1 MCNERDRYLT
11 ERFWVMG
18 GGTGGVEINRRGIM
32 KHSKREGNAPLG
44 ANHRDNIQRVIIIRK
59 FKGENRQ
66 SVFQLIFLYVLKLK
80 IS

>member
-18 GGTGGVEINRRGIM
+18 EGKKRGGVKIVRRGIV
-32 KHSKREGNAPLG
+32 KHSKREANAPLG

-66 SVFQLIFLYVLKLK
+66 SVFQLIFYMFKN
-80 IS
+80 

>member
-1 MCNERDRYLT
+1 
-11 ERFWVMG
+11 MG
-18 GGTGGVEINRRGIM
+18 NGGEGRGGVEIVRRGIV

-66 SVFQLIFLYVLKLK
+66 SVFQLIFYMF
-80 IS
+80 